1 MGASFV
7 SSRIVARI
15 VAAAVACGAD
25 REDVC
30 RASGV
35 SPAELAD
42 VDGRL
47 SPDVY
52 LAVLRTARA
61 HVTDPTLAFRAI
73 DMRPG
78 SYNLLRFLCGSSANL
93 GEALTRGARYLR
105 AETDVTSWEVVV
117 EQDVSA
123 LHLVRHLPLS
133 PLESQFA
140 DELSTADIVMLA
152 RDFTSR
158 DISPARVRF
167 AFAPPSDPRL
177 HQEIFRCPIDFDAP
191 VTELRW
197 SNDVLALPLVA
208 ADEVAVAFFEHE
220 IRKAISRGASLDLIT
235 RVRRELAARIKGD
248 GARLDEVARAIGVSG
263 RTLRRRLLAEGA
275 SFQALYDEGRFAYA
289 KHCIGR
295 GDVPLEAIAVA
306 LGFSEASAFHRAFRR
321 WSGTTP
327 QAFARTLRF
336 GQSSA

>member
-15 VAAAVACGAD
+15 VAAAVACGAKL
-25 REDVC
+25 EDVC

-35 SPAELAD
+35 SPTELAD

-61 HVTDPTLAFRAI
+61 YVTDPRLAFRAI

-93 GEALTRGARYLR
+93 GDALTRGARYLR
-105 AETDVTSWEVVV
+105 AETDVTSWEVRA
-117 EQDVSA
+117 EGDATA
-123 LHLVRHLPLS
+123 LRLVRHLFLR

-140 DELSTADIVMLA
+140 DELSTADIVVLA
-152 RDFTSR
+152 RGFTGR
-158 DISPARVRF
+158 EISPSRVRF
-167 AFAPPSDPRL
+167 AFASPPDPGH
-177 HQEIFRCPIDFDAP
+177 HQELFRCPIDFDAP

-197 SNDVLALPLVA
+197 SKDVLALPLVA

-220 IRKAISRGASLDLIT
+220 IRKAIENSSSLDLIA
-235 RVRRELAARIKGD
+235 RVRRELAARVKGD
-248 GARLDEVARAIGVSG
+248 GARLDEVARAVGMSG
-263 RTLRRRLLAEGA
+263 RTLRRRLVAEGA

-289 KHCIGR
+289 RHCIGR

-306 LGFSEASAFHRAFRR
+306 LGFSEPSAFHRAFRR

-336 GQSSA
+336 GQNGA